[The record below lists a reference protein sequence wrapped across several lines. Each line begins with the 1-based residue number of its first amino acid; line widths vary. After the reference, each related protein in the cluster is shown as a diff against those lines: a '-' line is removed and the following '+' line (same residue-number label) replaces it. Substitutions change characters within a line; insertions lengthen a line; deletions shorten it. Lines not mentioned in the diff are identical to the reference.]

1 MNLAVGG
8 ILIVAI
14 VIVAILIYAYK
25 IKNQDTNGKIESINN
40 VIPGA
45 IIQVYCS
52 PEFELIYANDGFFN
66 LLGYTREEVEKDFD
80 NKLKNMVNDKQL
92 SSILKGFTYN
102 NGEDYAKELM
112 LVKKDKSLIAVDIR
126 GSLLRY
132 KNNIPI
138 YTCVFIENTDFKKT
152 QHNLRMQKDYYK
164 SILELSDN
172 IIFEWNFKDKKAIS
186 YRNWERKIGF
196 MPDLGDYGETK
207 KELCHKDDLP
217 ALNKTIK
224 SISAGVPDNEVQVR
238 LRNIKGEY
246 IWFKIV
252 TKTIFDK
259 NNKPD
264 RLICNV
270 IDIDKQTRENLKL
283 KEQSERDPLTKLYNK
298 VVAEQKVTDYLL
310 NDGANKISAMMI
322 IDIDDFKSV
331 NDKLGHYFGDAVIAQ
346 ISDKLIQLFSG
357 IDLVG
362 RIGGDEFIVFLKN
375 VASEEVVLENAEE
388 ILQIFKKSYTGE
400 NNDYKISGSIGVSM
414 YPKDGK
420 NYSELFKCADKAL
433 YVAKNRGK
441 DRFEVYDKD
450 IELKEYMENKKGG
463 LEAYSGINLIRDDKT
478 YENIV
483 IKIFEILFDTKDIHV
498 AIDVILNMI
507 GRHYNINHVYIYEL
521 AEEYNTLNMTYEY
534 YDDVIYSKDEKKVYI
549 EDLNGMLDMFD
560 SDNIFYCNDVSKI
573 EFSQRNNKNTYTKE
587 TKSLLQCIITENGE
601 FKGIVGFDDCTQ
613 NRRWVKREIDSII
626 FISKI
631 LTVYLIRLRTKQKL
645 ITQYELSKAIIRG
658 QSLWAYII
666 DKDSFEVLYYN
677 MIGKDVTSH
686 IDYGDKCYKYAIGG
700 CRTEKCDNCPILG
713 LSSNNEVNTVE
724 TYDDKNRRWIS
735 STATIVKWNDKHEV
749 YLICCS
755 DVTKYMKSLSNKDK
769 LTSLPNMHQ
778 FRMDSEKILKESPNK
793 EFALIYTDVAKFK
806 YINDKY
812 GYVEGDNALKTIANV
827 IKKSINKGEI
837 AARVGGDN
845 FLLLVE
851 YENMAI
857 LLERLQKANKDL
869 SMLQEKHGRS
879 YKIGIKTG
887 IVITKYTG
895 EDISIIIDKA
905 NIACKS
911 IKKTHNS
918 YFSIFNEDMHKKMIK
933 EREIE
938 DIMEEAI
945 ENKEFK
951 IYYQPKYKIEERK
964 VIGAE
969 ALVRWINPERG
980 MIYPDEFIPLFEKNG
995 FVVELDMYVFEEV
1008 CKKFREWINEGKELL
1023 PVSVNF
1029 SANHFTQYGF
1039 AKSLKA
1045 IVEKYDIPN
1054 NMLELEITERAFANN
1069 LQEFS
1074 AIMKELKEY
1083 GFVLSMDDFGTGYSS
1098 LTTLKELP
1106 FDVIKL
1112 DKSFFTKEDTTSK
1125 DKILISN
1132 VVHMAKE
1139 LNLRV
1144 VSEGVE
1150 TSEQADFLQSIGCH
1164 TAQGYLYAKP
1174 MPVEQYEEKLA

>member
-1 MNLAVGG
+1 MNLAIGV
-8 ILIVAI
+8 ILVIAI
-14 VIVAILIYAYK
+14 VIIIYTNK
-25 IKNQDTNGKIESINN
+25 IKNQDTDDKIESINN

-45 IIQVYCS
+45 IIQIYCS

-66 LLGYTREEVEKDFD
+66 LLGYTREEVKKNFD
-80 NKLKNMVNDKQL
+80 NKLKNMVNNDQI
-92 SSILKGFTYN
+92 SSILNSFTYN
-102 NGEDYAKELM
+102 KGEDYAKKLM

-126 GSLLRY
+126 ASLLRY
-132 KNNIPI
+132 ENGMPI
-138 YTCVFIENTDFKKT
+138 YNCVFIENTDLKES
-152 QHNLRMQKDYYK
+152 QHNLKMQKDYCK

-172 IIFEWNFKDKKAIS
+172 IIFEWSFKEKKVIAHRNLKKKLGVVLDFRN
-186 YRNWERKIGF
+186 YR
-196 MPDLGDYGETK
+196 ETS

-217 ALNKTIK
+217 ALNETIK
-224 SISAGVPDNEVQVR
+224 SIIAGVPDNEVQVR
-238 LRNIKGEY
+238 LKNIKGKY
-246 IWFKIV
+246 IWYKIV
-252 TKTIFDK
+252 TKTIFD
-259 NNKPD
+259 NNNIPE
-264 RLICNV
+264 RLIGNV
-270 IDIDKQTRENLKL
+270 IDIDKQTRETLRL

-298 VVAEQKVTDYLL
+298 VVVERKVTNYLIT
-310 NDGANKISAMMI
+310 DGENKLSAMMI

-331 NDKLGHYFGDAVIAQ
+331 NDKLGHYFGDAVITQ
-346 ISDKLIQLFSG
+346 ISDKLIKLFFD

-375 VASEEVVLENAEE
+375 VASEEVVLENAKD
-388 ILQIFKKSYTGE
+388 ILKIFNKSYAGE
-400 NNDYKISGSIGVSM
+400 NNDYKISGSIGISM

-420 NYSELFKCADKAL
+420 NYAELFKCADKAL

-441 DRFEVYDKD
+441 DRFEVYDEE
-450 IELKEYMENKKGG
+450 IELKEYVKNKKSS
-463 LEAYSGINLIRDDKT
+463 LEKYSGINLMRDDKT

-534 YDDVIYSKDEKKVYI
+534 YDDAIYSKDEKKVYV
-549 EDLNGMLDMFD
+549 ENLKGMLDMFD
-560 SDNIFYCNDVSKI
+560 SDNIFYCNDVNRVEVGPI
-573 EFSQRNNKNTYTKE
+573 NNNNTYTKG
-587 TKSLLQCIITENGE
+587 TKSLLQCIITEDGE

-613 NRRWVKREIDSII
+613 NRKWVKREIDSII

-645 ITQYELSKAIIRG
+645 LTQYELSKAIIRG

-666 DKDSFEVLYYN
+666 DKHSYEVLYYN

-686 IDYGDKCYKYAIGG
+686 INYGDKCYQYAIGG

-713 LSSNNEVNTVE
+713 LSLSNEINTVE
-724 TYDDKNRRWIS
+724 TYDEKNGRWIS
-735 STATIVKWNDKHEV
+735 STATTVKWNDGREV

-755 DVTKYMKSLSNKDK
+755 DVTKYMESLSNKDK

-778 FRMDSEKILKESPNK
+778 FRMDSEKIFKESPDK
-793 EFALIYTDVAKFK
+793 EFALIYTDIAKFK

-812 GYVEGDNALKTIANV
+812 GYVEGDNALKTIANI

-857 LLERLQKANKDL
+857 LLERLQKAREDL
-869 SMLQEKHGRS
+869 AIFQEKHGRS
-879 YKIGIKTG
+879 YKIGIKIG

-911 IKKTHNS
+911 IKRTHNT

-938 DIMEEAI
+938 DIMEEAVD
-945 ENKEFK
+945 NKEFK
-951 IYYQPKYKIEERK
+951 VYYQPKFDIEERK

-995 FVVELDMYVFEEV
+995 FIVELDMYVFEEV

-1039 AKSLKA
+1039 AKSLKT
-1045 IVEKYDIPN
+1045 IVDKYNIPN

-1074 AIMKELKEY
+1074 TIMKELKEY
-1083 GFVLSMDDFGTGYSS
+1083 GFVLSMDDFGTDYSS

-1150 TSEQADFLQSIGCH
+1150 TSEQADFLKSIGCH

-1174 MPVEQYEEKLA
+1174 MPVEQYEERLT